1 MVSRLVNNNMLFVIP
16 SWGDLLGYPTL
27 GKYVNHFVSK
37 IDTDLVLFLAG
48 IECSIPIKIKL
59 GDVSEKRWLHYL
71 FGLGYYYSKF
81 ELKSGRYITD
91 GRQLTGLILSDFV
104 YDHLASLTNITLE
117 NDRDV
122 IIGDRL
128 IKVPID
134 LSYKSNTEK
143 SFIQGVLM
151 RNVFIPYKDIF
162 LEVMETIQNKE
173 SYQLKNGHMILS
185 THWDFY
191 NSILIS
197 TKMNENLK
205 SNYLNP
211 TAGLNNIS
219 LGVDQH
225 LNDIFSAS
233 ELKKIE
239 QKISSLRDKFSTLV
253 YDPMYLFSILD
264 NASRVL
270 ISEPSL
276 AFKERIIKTTKTMPK
291 ESIFFSAENRMNSYF
306 YWPPQFKRNTREE
319 LKMSA
324 VFKEL
329 ETHPPVTPAIKPSE
343 RIASDISQ
351 LDTQKGPLGKNF
363 EIRTMKHEPVEEKLL
378 PYPPEGNIEQILLY
392 LKDIVKGNYEMRLI
406 GKAFE
411 LARNNLQ
418 RIILQ
423 SKFMWEMGKY
433 ANLYQRKDP
442 HLGLSQRE
450 IEELLEKIDNWIED
464 TRKNREKYIQKK

>member
-1 MVSRLVNNNMLFVIP
+1 VVDRLVNNNMLFVIP

-27 GKYVNHFVSK
+27 GKYANHYVSK
-37 IDTDLVLFLAG
+37 IDSDLVIFFAG
-48 IECSIPIKIKL
+48 IECTLPIKRA
-59 GDVSEKRWLHYL
+59 SENRWLHYL

-91 GRQLTGLILSDFV
+91 GRQLTGLILADFV
-104 YDHLASLTNITLE
+104 YDYLASLRNITLDQ
-117 NDRDV
+117 DRDV
-122 IIGDRL
+122 IIADRL

-173 SYQLKNGHMILS
+173 SYQLENGHMILS
-185 THWDFY
+185 TYWDFY

-205 SNYLNP
+205 STYLNP

-225 LNDIFSAS
+225 LKNIFSAS

-239 QKISSLRDKFSTLV
+239 KKISSLRDNFSTLA
-253 YDPMYLFSILD
+253 YDPMYLFSILE

-276 AFKERIIKTTKTMPK
+276 AFKERFIKTTKIMPK
-291 ESIFFSAENRMNSYF
+291 ESIFFSAENRMNSHF
-306 YWPPQFKRNTREE
+306 YWSPQFKRNTREE
-319 LKMSA
+319 LEMSA

-329 ETHPPVTPAIKPSE
+329 ETHPPVTPAVKPSE
-343 RIASDISQ
+343 RSASDISQ
-351 LDTQKGPLGKNF
+351 LDTQKGPLGKTF
-363 EIRTMKHEPVEEKLL
+363 EIRTMRHVPVDEKLL

-392 LKDIVKGNYEMRLI
+392 LKGIVKGDYEMQLI

-450 IEELLEKIDNWIED
+450 RED
-464 TRKNREKYIQKK
+464 SGIPRATLQSLCCRQDGLY